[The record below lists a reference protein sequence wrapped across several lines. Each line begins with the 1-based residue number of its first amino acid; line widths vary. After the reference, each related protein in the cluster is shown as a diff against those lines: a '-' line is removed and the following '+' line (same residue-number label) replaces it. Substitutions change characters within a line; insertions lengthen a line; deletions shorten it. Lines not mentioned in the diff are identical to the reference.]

1 MESFWWVW
9 KSYQGLAGRACKFI
23 RKETPTQCFPVNFAK
38 FLKTRFL
45 FNISGRRLLFDPV
58 SAFRIRIFPRS
69 FRYKILLFDV
79 ENSNVEIHNVVST
92 LIWCC
97 PTSRRRI
104 NQKTTLKQ
112 RWNVTPKVTWHFNII
127 ITWQKRYL
135 FTFTRNM
142 DPTLSSVVT
151 KDYKSKKLY
160 LLEGYWF
167 FYGYYDRG
175 LCRFG

>member
-1 MESFWWVW
+1 MF
-9 KSYQGLAGRACKFI
+9 
-23 RKETPTQCFPVNFAK
+23 CFFH
-38 FLKTRFL
+38 
-45 FNISGRRLLFDPV
+45 NIV
-58 SAFRIRIFPRS
+58 STFTNVVHINVENDNVVSTSSNVDINVEIHNTDS
-69 FRYKILLFDV
+69 TLFDV